1 MDRYEKLELEL
12 IVLDSED
19 IITTS
24 IPGGAGD
31 NEGGEE
37 GA

>member
-12 IVLDSED
+12 IVFDSED
-19 IITTS
+19 IIITS
-24 IPGGAGD
+24 D

>member
-1 MDRYEKLELEL
+1 MDRYEKLELDL
-12 IVLDSED
+12 IVFDSED

-24 IPGGAGD
+24 D

-37 GA
+37 GG

>member
-1 MDRYEKLELEL
+1 MDRYEKLELDL
-12 IVLDSED
+12 IVFDSED

-24 IPGGAGD
+24 IPD

-37 GA
+37 FVYSD